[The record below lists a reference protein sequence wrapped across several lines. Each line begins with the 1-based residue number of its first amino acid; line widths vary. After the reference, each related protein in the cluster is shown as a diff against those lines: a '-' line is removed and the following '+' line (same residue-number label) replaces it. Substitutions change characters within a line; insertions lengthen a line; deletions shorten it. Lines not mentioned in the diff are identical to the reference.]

1 MSGEEISVLKGKI
14 ETALYAAGRPL
25 SLDDIS
31 RATKVISKRKNLL
44 LAREVQSTY
53 NSFSN
58 ALEVVELPG
67 NLFVMQLRSEYKDIA
82 RKFATKP
89 LVPEPVLKT
98 LSYVAFY
105 QPVTIKDILER
116 IGSKAYR
123 HLAILEALDFLTF
136 VPELRPKTYVTTSI
150 FSEYF
155 GLSKDISILKEELEA
170 RGPKGLQVPKEAR

>member
-1 MSGEEISVLKGKI
+1 MGREEISVLKGRI
-14 ETALYAAGRPL
+14 EAALYVSGRPL

-31 RATKVISKRKNLL
+31 RATGVRSKRKNLL
-44 LAREVQSTY
+44 LAREVLSTY

-67 NLFVMQLRSEYKDIA
+67 SLSAMQLRSDFNSIV

-89 LVPEPVLKT
+89 LVPDSVLKT

-105 QPVTIKDILER
+105 QPATIKDIIKH
-116 IGSKAYR
+116 IGARAYR
-123 HLAILEALDFLTF
+123 HLSTLEVLGF
-136 VPELRPKTYVTTSI
+136 VTVQQGVKPKTYVTTAN

-155 GLSKDISILKEELEA
+155 GLSSDINVLKEQLRA
-170 RGPKGLQVPKEAR
+170 RAPKGLQLPRKA